1 MAAKKVAD
9 YIGTVHHEI
18 NYTIEEG
25 LDAIRDVIYYIETYD
40 VTTVRASTP
49 MYLLARVIKSM
60 GIKMVLSGEGRMRC
74 SGVTSISTKPRMRKH
89 STKRPSVN

>member
-40 VTTVRASTP
+40 VTTVRLHSDVP
-49 MYLLARVIKSM
+49 VGSRNQVDGYKD
-60 GIKMVLSGEGRMRC
+60 
-74 SGVTSISTKPRMRKH
+74 GVERR
-89 STKRPSVN
+89 RGG